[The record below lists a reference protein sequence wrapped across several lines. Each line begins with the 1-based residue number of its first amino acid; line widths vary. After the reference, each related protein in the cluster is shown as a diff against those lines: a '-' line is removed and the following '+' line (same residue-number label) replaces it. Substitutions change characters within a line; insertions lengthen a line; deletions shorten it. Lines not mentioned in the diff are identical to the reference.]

1 MIADPIRRQLD
12 EIHVQRGRPMIIT
25 DADEV
30 LFAFMAGLEGYL
42 NGEGLT
48 FDFSSF
54 AITGNVKDSDGV
66 ALDQK
71 AVRQHLGV
79 FFERH
84 TGELAPV
91 NDAAEHL
98 AHLSEKAQIVV
109 LSNIPLAHREAR
121 QDALRRHGMNYPLI
135 ANEGAKGPAVHDLFT
150 RAAAPAIFIDD
161 IPHNHSSVREH
172 ADDVHR
178 LHFVADPRL
187 ARLIPKSDDAH
198 ERVDTWPEAR
208 PIIERRLF
216 GNA

>member
-1 MIADPIRRQLD
+1 
-12 EIHVQRGRPMIIT
+12 MIIT

-54 AITGNVKDSDGV
+54 AITGNVKDANGV
-66 ALDQK
+66 ALDQQ

-84 TGELAPV
+84 TGELDPV
-91 NDAAEHL
+91 EHAAESL
-98 AHLSEKAQIVV
+98 AHLSEQAQVVV
-109 LSNIPLAHREAR
+109 LSNIPIAQREAR
-121 QDALRRHGMNYPLI
+121 QDALRRHGMDYPLI
-135 ANEGAKGPAVHDLFT
+135 ANEGAKGPAVHDLFS
-150 RAAAPAIFIDD
+150 RAEAPAIFIDD
-161 IPHNHSSVREH
+161 IPHNHSSVAEH

-187 ARLIPKSDDAH
+187 ARLIPKSDHAH
-198 ERVDTWPEAR
+198 DRVDTWPEAR

-216 GNA
+216 G